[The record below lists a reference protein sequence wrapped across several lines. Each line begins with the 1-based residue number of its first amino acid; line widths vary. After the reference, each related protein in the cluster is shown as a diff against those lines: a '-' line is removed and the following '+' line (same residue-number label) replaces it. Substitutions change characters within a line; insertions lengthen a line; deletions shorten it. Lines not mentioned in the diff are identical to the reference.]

1 MLAPHELKK
10 RDFTKSLRGYSTE
23 EVDEHISFIIEKYTE
38 LYRENDAL
46 EKKLHLTEAQLD
58 SVKAEED
65 SIRSAL
71 INAQKASK
79 TIIDEAN
86 EQADVIMRSAK
97 TNCDRMIRELRETV
111 SLEEEKLEAIK
122 AEVNAFKAALYS
134 AYTEHIGMIE
144 AISPQDENVETSR
157 ERVEKLTSSVIS
169 RIKKD
174 LEKLDPVI
182 TGKESL
188 YESEDDKA
196 DVDAED
202 DASTPAEIIIPD
214 KIDEPIKPRGASV
227 RDADQLVFDDVDEAV
242 VPADQPAPGETE
254 SGDDSVKNDS
264 IVDTIKKLNSEVNK
278 NTRDDDEEFL
288 KLLRMASGNGEMT
301 STEAFEIAYDGNRK
315 D

>member
-97 TNCDRMIRELRETV
+97 TNCDRMIRDLREKV
-111 SLEEEKLEAIK
+111 SVEEEKLENIRS
-122 AEVNAFKAALYS
+122 EVNAFKAALYS
-134 AYTEHIGMIE
+134 VYNEHIGMIE
-144 AISPQDENVETSR
+144 EIAPETESAETSR
-157 ERVEKLTSSVIS
+157 ERVEELTSSVIS
-169 RIKKD
+169 RIRKD
-174 LEKLDPVI
+174 LEKIDPVI
-182 TGKESL
+182 VGESFP
-188 YESEDDKA
+188 YESEA
-196 DVDAED
+196 DQED
-202 DASTPAEIIIPD
+202 ETVSSPAEIIIPD
-214 KIDEPIKPRGASV
+214 RIDEPIKPRVAAV
-227 RDADQLVFDDVDEAV
+227 RDADQLVFDDIEGAV
-242 VPADQPAPGETE
+242 VPASDTE
-254 SGDDSVKNDS
+254 QNNISDKDTNDIEKRDS
-264 IVDTIKKLNSEVNK
+264 IVETIKKLNNEVSK

>member
-58 SVKAEED
+58 SVKQEED

-71 INAQKASK
+71 VNAQKASK

-111 SLEEEKLEAIK
+111 TQEEEKLEMIK

-134 AYTEHIGMIE
+134 VYTEHIGMIE
-144 AISPQDENVETSR
+144 AISPQTVDVETSR
-157 ERVEKLTSSVIS
+157 ERVEELTSSVVS
-169 RIKKD
+169 RIRKD
-174 LEKLDPVI
+174 LEKINPVI
-182 TGKESL
+182 TGKEAPF
-188 YESEDDKA
+188 ETEEPGDDEED
-196 DVDAED
+196 E
-202 DASTPAEIIIPD
+202 STPAEIIIPD
-214 KIDEPIKPRGASV
+214 KIDEPVKPRVAAV
-227 RDADQLVFDDVDEAV
+227 RDADQLVFDDIDGAV
-242 VPADQPAPGETE
+242 VPTGKTSAEDAPAAEG
-254 SGDDSVKNDS
+254 KARNDS
-264 IVDTIKKLNSEVNK
+264 IVETIKKLNNEVNK
-278 NTRDDDEEFL
+278 NSRDDDEEFL